1 MISQNMSN
9 MSKHISE
16 EGGNDYTEGRGD
28 QRKKEA
34 VFGTTLDWGV
44 GGGRPIFCG
53 RDTEIQ

>member
-1 MISQNMSN
+1 MISQNMS
-9 MSKHISE
+9 KHMGE
-16 EGGNDYTEGRGD
+16 KGGNDDTEGGGD
-28 QRKKEA
+28 QRKKKA